1 MYKSSILKVKNFSL
15 LSIFCVF
22 LALMAFSAPS
32 FSQEHAAEHSTDT
45 VTTEHV
51 AEGIAHQTGEAV
63 AAESGEHG
71 GEEKFDASEVISEHI
86 ADSHSF
92 HIIGE
97 TAMPLPVILYTDKG
111 LEVFSSA
118 HFEHGHADYTGKY
131 YTYRLI
137 KDKVNIVSTA
147 GEVLPAASVIKPH
160 GTLIDFSITRN
171 VVSMWLSIAVLLVI
185 FLTVSSAYK
194 KRSGQAPKG
203 LQSFMEPLILFVRDD
218 IARPNIGYKYARYMP
233 LLLTIF
239 FFIWI
244 NNLMGLIPF
253 FPGGSNLTGN
263 IAVTLVLSVI
273 TLIVVNFGSNKH
285 YWAHIFVP
293 HSVPKVL
300 WPLWWVIELVGIISR
315 PFALMIRLFAN
326 ITAGHIIVLSLI
338 SLIFVFKSLYI
349 APVSIAFVVFM
360 DVLELLVAALQAFI
374 FTMLTALFIGAAIE
388 EPHPDA
394 HH

>member
-1 MYKSSILKVKNFSL
+1 MYKSSILKSKNSPL

-51 AEGIAHQTGEAV
+51 AEGVAHEAGEAV
-63 AAESGEHG
+63 AAEGHGQG
-71 GEEKFDASEVISEHI
+71 GEEKFKPSDIIFEHI
-86 ADSHSF
+86 SDSHSF
-92 HIIGE
+92 HILGDV
-97 TAMPLPVILYTDKG
+97 ALALPVILYTDKG

-118 HFEHGHADYTGKY
+118 GFEHGHADYTGKY
-131 YTYRLI
+131 YTYRLV
-137 KDKVNIVSTA
+137 KDKINIV
-147 GEVLPAASVIKPH
+147 GENGVLLPSANISKLH
-160 GTLIDFSITRN
+160 STLIDFSITRN
-171 VVSMWLSIAVLLVI
+171 VASMWLSIIILFII
-185 FLTVSSAYK
+185 FFSVSKAYK
-194 KRSGQAPKG
+194 NREGKAPKG

-218 IARPNIGYKYARYMP
+218 IARPNIGYKYKRFMP

-244 NNLMGLIPF
+244 NNLLGLVPF

-263 IAVTLVLSVI
+263 IAVTFALSLMI
-273 TLIVVNFGSNKH
+273 LLIVNLNGNKH

-293 HSVPKVL
+293 HSVPKFL
-300 WPLWWVIELVGIISR
+300 WPLWWVIELAGIISK

-338 SLIFVFKSLYI
+338 SLIFIFKSLAI
-349 APVSIAFVVFM
+349 APVSVAFVIFM
-360 DVLELLVAALQAFI
+360 DVLELLVAALQAFV
-374 FTMLTALFIGAAIE
+374 FTLLAALFIGTAVE
-388 EPHPDA
+388 EA